1 MPSTGEPMT
10 EILTE
15 SFCERCGTRY
25 TFEPVQAKRRGL
37 GKIGTLGRGF
47 RHFVTDPGSSLDEA
61 FAVAR
66 SETEQRSTT
75 HALEAF
81 HRTFNFCLSCRQ
93 YTCGD
98 CWNAVEGRCLSCA
111 PTAEALEPPATRMD
125 TAIVLPPIDVAPG
138 HLPIDLDVDAD
149 LRNAGP
155 WIGGTPEP
163 ETEPE
168 SEREAPSVARFVACP
183 RSSRGRAGRR
193 GDHRGCHRGSGSRG
207 GRCSARRGDGGR
219 SGDR

>member
-1 MPSTGEPMT
+1 MT

-25 TFEPVQAKRRGL
+25 TFEPVQSKRRGL

-47 RHFVTDPGSSLDEA
+47 RHFVSDPGSSLDEA

-66 SETEQRSTT
+66 SEQEQRATT

-81 HRTFNFCLSCRQ
+81 HRTFNFCLNCRQ

-111 PTAEALEPPATRMD
+111 PTAESLEPPATRSD
-125 TAIVLPPIDVAPG
+125 TAVALPPLDVAPARS
-138 HLPIDLDVDAD
+138 PIDLEGD
-149 LRNAGP
+149 LRGAGP
-155 WIGGTPEP
+155 WIGGTPAAEP
-163 ETEPE
+163 EVEVAVEAEPPQE
-168 SEREAPSVARFVACP
+168 EPAALEAEAALGPRPPWSPWRPSMPASP
-183 RSSRGRAGRR
+183 RRR
-193 GDHRGCHRGSGSRG
+193 SKIC
-207 GRCSARRGDGGR
+207 
-219 SGDR
+219 